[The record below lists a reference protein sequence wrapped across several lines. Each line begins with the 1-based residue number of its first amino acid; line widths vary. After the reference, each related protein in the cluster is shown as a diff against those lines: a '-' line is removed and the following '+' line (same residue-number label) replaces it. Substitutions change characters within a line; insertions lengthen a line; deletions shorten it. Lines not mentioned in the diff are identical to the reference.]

1 MASKRYPQF
10 TDEHEMFRKAVRR
23 FAEEELAPHADEWE
37 DQREFPR
44 DVFEQMGKLG
54 FLGARYPEQIGGAG
68 GDIWHTAVL
77 AEELPHCRMG
87 GLTMGILVHTDM
99 ATPIIQKI
107 GTEEQKEEFLRPALS
122 GDKVAALAISE
133 PGAGSDVA
141 GMRTTAQKDGDEYVI
156 SGQKTWIT
164 NGTRADFITLAART
178 DPDDRYGG
186 ISLFLFPTE
195 TEGFE
200 VGKKLDKIGNH
211 TSDTAELFFDDCRI
225 PEKYLLGDEGAGFYY
240 IMKNF
245 QGERLTAALT
255 ALGSADIAIEE
266 TKAYCKDRQ
275 AFGKSI
281 SDMQVTQ
288 HRFADMETELQSARD
303 LTYHA
308 ADLFDRGVDAQRE
321 ISMAKL
327 KAGETAKDVLDECL
341 QLHGGMGYMEET
353 PIARAW
359 RDIRVLTI
367 AGGTSA
373 IMKEIIAKASGL

>member
-1 MASKRYPQF
+1 
-10 TDEHEMFRKAVRR
+10 
-23 FAEEELAPHADEWE
+23 
-37 DQREFPR
+37 
-44 DVFEQMGKLG
+44 
-54 FLGARYPEQIGGAG
+54 
-68 GDIWHTAVL
+68 
-77 AEELPHCRMG
+77 MG

-373 IMKEIIAKASGL
+373 IMKEIIANASGL